1 MTGKPLDK
9 IDTKPQLSAR
19 NAFQESEDGGNAVA
33 SLDEKALSIVQR
45 QKRARIAR
53 KNKAKLAKARK
64 IAQRKMANKEKL
76 EKRSRRKAR
85 NIVRMRFSG
94 RKVPYASLSKAEKVE
109 VDKKVEKRQAIIN
122 KLAKKIGR
130 AHV

>member
-1 MTGKPLDK
+1 MNDDNNKTKKSNDKKKKIQTPSEKTGKRSGNSMTGKPLDK

-94 RKVPYASLSKAEKVE
+94 RKVP
-109 VDKKVEKRQAIIN
+109 
-122 KLAKKIGR
+122 
-130 AHV
+130 